1 MGRKPSLKSFVLVVR
16 ALGTKPGA
24 EEKGGILR
32 DEKKQE
38 VVESEDGLGMAS
50 RPRRLMAS
58 GLRG

>member
-1 MGRKPSLKSFVLVVR
+1 MGRKPSLKSFVLGVS
-16 ALGTKPGA
+16 ALGAKPGA
-24 EEKGGILR
+24 EEKGGILW

-50 RPRRLMAS
+50 RLMAS